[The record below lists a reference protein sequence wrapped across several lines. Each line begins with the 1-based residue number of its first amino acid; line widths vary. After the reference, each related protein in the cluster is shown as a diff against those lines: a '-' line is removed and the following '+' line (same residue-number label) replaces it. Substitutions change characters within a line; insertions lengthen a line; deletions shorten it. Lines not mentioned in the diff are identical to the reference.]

1 MNMNLQLKAIRASE
15 VLEKESKEHEIGSK
29 SNGSTRGIREGC
41 NEHESAIKSNKS

>member
-29 SNGSTRGIREGC
+29 SNERKRGS
-41 NEHESAIKSNKS
+41 